1 MSGAF
6 NMTVRMPSV
15 FVRVR
20 DRARTRTALPRPPAY
35 LVLVATVLVLN
46 IVGLVMILSASA
58 VQALSAYGSSWY
70 FFQRQL
76 IWALVGAVAFFV
88 AGRVDYRQWRK
99 LALPLLVVAIATL
112 VLVLV
117 PGIGIEVD
125 GGRRW
130 LGAGSWRFQPS
141 EIAKLALLVYVADVM
156 TRRARNVGQ
165 WEQVLRPILLV
176 SGLVAGLVI
185 IEPDLDSTTARNA
198 PVSVTFDP
206 DGRRAALPHAVV
218 GGG

>member
-1 MSGAF
+1 
-6 NMTVRMPSV
+6 MPL
-15 FVRVR
+15 RVPAVIE
-20 DRARTRTALPRPPAY
+20 RARARRAQLARPPAY

-70 FFQRQL
+70 FFQPQL
-76 IWALVGAVAFFV
+76 IWAPVGAVAFFV

-125 GGRRW
+125 C
-130 LGAGSWRFQPS
+130 
-141 EIAKLALLVYVADVM
+141 
-156 TRRARNVGQ
+156 
-165 WEQVLRPILLV
+165 
-176 SGLVAGLVI
+176 
-185 IEPDLDSTTARNA
+185 
-198 PVSVTFDP
+198 
-206 DGRRAALPHAVV
+206 
-218 GGG
+218 